1 MKILLFI
8 LLPIILLATIISE
21 FYLRNLGLGD
31 PIRYDSNILYGY
43 SPKIDQKKNRFKN
56 STVTINDLGLRS
68 IYSWKNNKEKK
79 IVFLGD
85 SVTFGGSYIDDR
97 NLFSHIVCEKLRQFT
112 CGNAGVNSY
121 GVYNTIMR
129 SKYDERIQSADIF
142 VFLFPPDDF
151 LRDYRNSETAHFYLN
166 NKKFLLPSITEAISF
181 ISTKY
186 DLNNYISKFNDTITI
201 ENHDLDFVDYSI
213 ELLKEEVGNKK
224 LKNKIVLVFLSNRK
238 DDKFLKT
245 KLNKY
250 IKTKLQE
257 KVDIHL
263 LENYLTEDFFFYDN
277 SVHLSEKGHEV
288 VAKRIS
294 SVLKKI
300 IQSK

>member
-8 LLPIILLATIISE
+8 LLPIILLVTIISE

-43 SPKIDQKKNRFKN
+43 SPKINQKKNRFKN
-56 STVTINDLGLRS
+56 STVTINDFGLRS
-68 IYSWKNNKEKK
+68 IYNWKNNKEKK

-85 SVTFGGSYIDDR
+85 SVTYGGSYIDDKD
-97 NLFSHIVCEKLRQFT
+97 LFSHIVCKKLDQFT

-121 GVYNTIMR
+121 GVHNTIMR
-129 SKYDERIQSADIF
+129 SKYDERIQTADIF

-151 LRDYRNSETAHFYLN
+151 LRDYRNSKTAHFYLN

-186 DLNNYISKFNDTITI
+186 DLNNYISKLNDTKTK
-201 ENHDLDFVDYSI
+201 EDHDLKFIDYSI
-213 ELLKEEVGNKK
+213 KLLKEEVENKK
-224 LKNKIVLVFLSNRK
+224 HKNKIVLVLLSNRK
-238 DDKFLKT
+238 DDKFLEN

-257 KVDIHL
+257 KIDIHL
-263 LENYLTEDFFFYDN
+263 LENYLTDDFFFYDN

-288 VAKRIS
+288 VAERIS
-294 SVLKKI
+294 SILQKI

>member
-8 LLPIILLATIISE
+8 LLPIILLVTTITE

-43 SPKIDQKKNRFKN
+43 SPKINQKKNRFKN
-56 STVTINDLGLRS
+56 STVTINDFGLRS
-68 IYSWKNNKEKK
+68 IYNWKNNKEKK

-85 SVTFGGSYIDDR
+85 SVTYGGSYIDDK
-97 NLFSHIVCEKLRQFT
+97 NLFSHIVCKKLDQFT

-121 GVYNTIMR
+121 GVHNTIMR
-129 SKYDERIQSADIF
+129 SKYDERIQTADIF

-151 LRDYRNSETAHFYLN
+151 LRDYRNSKTAHFYLN

-186 DLNNYISKFNDTITI
+186 DLNNYISKLNDTKTK
-201 ENHDLDFVDYSI
+201 EDHDLKFIDYSI
-213 ELLKEEVGNKK
+213 ELLKEEVENKK
-224 LKNKIVLVFLSNRK
+224 HKNKIVLVLLSNRK
-238 DDKFLKT
+238 DDKFLENKR
-245 KLNKY
+245 NKY
-250 IKTKLQE
+250 IKAKLQE
-257 KVDIHL
+257 KIDIHL
-263 LENYLTEDFFFYDN
+263 LENYLTDDFFFYDN

-288 VAKRIS
+288 VAQRIS
-294 SVLKKI
+294 SILQKI

>member
-8 LLPIILLATIISE
+8 LLPIILLVTAISE

-31 PIRYDSNILYGY
+31 PVRYDSNILYGY
-43 SPKIDQKKNRFKN
+43 SPKINQKKSRFKN
-56 STVTINDLGLRS
+56 SIVTINDLGLRS
-68 IYSWKNNKEKK
+68 IYNWKNNKDKK

-85 SVTFGGSYIDDR
+85 SVTYGGSYIDDK
-97 NLFSHIVCEKLRQFT
+97 NLFSHIVCEKLGQFT

-151 LRDYRNSETAHFYLN
+151 LRDYRNSKTAHFYLN

-186 DLNNYISKFNDTITI
+186 DLNNYISKFNDTKTKKK
-201 ENHDLDFVDYSI
+201 HDLKFIDYSI
-213 ELLKEEVGNKK
+213 DLLKEEVENKK
-224 LKNKIVLVFLSNRK
+224 LKNKIVLVLLSNRN
-238 DDKFLKT
+238 DDKLLEN

-250 IKTKLQE
+250 IKTKLLE

-263 LENYLTEDFFFYDN
+263 LENYLTDDFFFYDS

-288 VAKRIS
+288 VAERIS
-294 SVLKKI
+294 NILQKI